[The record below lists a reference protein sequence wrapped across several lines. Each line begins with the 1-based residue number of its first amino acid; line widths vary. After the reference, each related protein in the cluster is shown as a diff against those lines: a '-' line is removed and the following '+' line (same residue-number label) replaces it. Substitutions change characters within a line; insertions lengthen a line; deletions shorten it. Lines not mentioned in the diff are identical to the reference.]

1 MALSRREWGNLVPLD
16 SSPLA
21 VASLPGLV
29 AGPVLRR
36 LTRTA
41 VSVWAACVAPDAIT
55 LRVRR
60 HTPGTTSQTSVT
72 GHPTRVGANLWMI
85 VLTAPAPGGGEFVAG
100 EIYEYELTA
109 LWEAARGPIAWSDVS
124 LPQALRPTFL
134 APPATAADLV
144 IYHTSCRKPHGG
156 GRDGLAVAIGDIA
169 TRFDPS
175 PQRQPHLLV
184 MSGDQ
189 IYADE
194 VGHPFMPRVLRV
206 ARDLVGVD
214 ESDVFG
220 PAPPIGG
227 RGPGTDALGYTG
239 ATANHLWT
247 YAEFMAMYLLAWSPV
262 LWPQALPQFPT
273 GPPHIPPDIDP
284 GVSKVAWD
292 GDLANVELFRTVLPD
307 VRRVLANVPS
317 LMMFD
322 DHEITDDW
330 NIDHAWVNGV
340 YTKPAGRR
348 AATNGL
354 IAYALCQH
362 WGNNPAAFATAGATE
377 RRVLDAVSAAVSAS
391 PSRSPADNCAPLL
404 GIPAA
409 ALPPAPPAQVL
420 RDLTA
425 PGAIRYDL
433 TIGPAEGW
441 PVRIVLLDE
450 RTVREYPREDGR
462 GARISRAALAV
473 QLPPPPSP
481 VPLTIVVAPAPI
493 LGTELVEN
501 VIQPLFG
508 VLLPG
513 GARFTDSESWS
524 ATRANHQDLLARLAA
539 HHPVVVLS
547 GDVHYG
553 FTTRLTRTEGGAT
566 TRVAQL
572 TASAAKNVE
581 IKNAAISMFSELIMR
596 LGLERARN
604 TSGYAALSAADRQKL
619 LAAPPAGTVLP
630 WDEVVD
636 VLLGRIARAG
646 ASEPTAIPTGVAT
659 AYGLAPPGW
668 TYDVEPVDD
677 PMHDFAAPPVD
688 PPWNGWDPTR
698 SLRMTAALQDA
709 DLERF
714 ARVFVGLPQLA
725 VVTFTI
731 AGSALTV
738 HHELRCPVGSIEP
751 GPADADR
758 HILRTEVALT

>member
-1 MALSRREWGNLVPLD
+1 MPID
-16 SSPLA
+16 SSPLV
-21 VASLPGLV
+21 VASLPGIV

-36 LTRTA
+36 LTRTS
-41 VSVWAACVAPDAIT
+41 VSVWVACTAADPIT

-60 HTPGTTSQTSVT
+60 HGASGPTPTSTTVQ
-72 GHPTRVGANLWMI
+72 PTRVGANLWMA
-85 VLTAPAPGGGEFVAG
+85 VLTAPAPGVPGGTFVAG
-100 EIYEYELTA
+100 ETYEYELTA
-109 LWEAARGPIAWSDVS
+109 LWESTRGPIAWADLA
-124 LPQALRPTFL
+124 LPQAQRPTFL
-134 APPATAADLV
+134 APPATAAELV
-144 IYHTSCRKPHGG
+144 VYHTSCRKPHGG
-156 GRDGLAVAIGDIA
+156 GRDGLAVAIEDLA
-169 TRFDPS
+169 ARFDTPAR
-175 PQRQPHLLV
+175 PQPHLLV

-194 VGHPFMPRVLRV
+194 VGHPLMPRILRV
-206 ARDLVGVD
+206 SRDLIGLN
-214 ESDVFG
+214 ESNVFG
-220 PAPPIGG
+220 AAPAIGG
-227 RGPGTDALGYTG
+227 RGPGTNALGYTG

-247 YAEFMAMYLLAWSPV
+247 YGEFIAMYLLAWSPV
-262 LWPQALPQFPT
+262 LWPPALPPFPT
-273 GPPHIPPDIDP
+273 GPVPIPPDVDP
-284 GVSKVAWD
+284 GVSKEAWD
-292 GDLANVELFRTVLPD
+292 DELANVELFCKVLPT

-330 NIDHAWVNGV
+330 NIDHAWVNSV
-340 YTKPAGRR
+340 YTKAAGRR

-354 IAYALCQH
+354 LAYALCQH
-362 WGNNPAAFATAGATE
+362 WGNKPATFETAGSAE

-391 PSRSPADNCAPLL
+391 PPRSPADDCAPLL

-409 ALPPAPPAQVL
+409 ALPAAPPAQVL
-420 RDLTA
+420 RDLSA

-433 TIGPAEGW
+433 TIGPGEGW

-450 RTVREYPREDGR
+450 RTVREYPREDSR
-462 GARISRAALAV
+462 GARISRAGLAA
-473 QLPPPPSP
+473 QLPPPSSP
-481 VPLTIVVAPAPI
+481 VPLTMVVAPAPI
-493 LGTELVEN
+493 LGSELVED
-501 VIQPLFG
+501 VIQPLFEV
-508 VLLPG
+508 VLPN

-524 ATRANHQDLLARLAA
+524 ATRANHQDLLRLLAA

-553 FTTRLTRTEGGAT
+553 FTTRLTRTESGAT

-596 LGLERARN
+596 LGLERARS
-604 TSGYAALSAADRQKL
+604 TSGYDTLSPADRQKL

-630 WDEVVD
+630 WDDVVD
-636 VLLGRIARAG
+636 VLLGRVAREG
-646 ASEPTAIPTGVAT
+646 ASEPTAIPTGVAV

-668 TYDVEPVDD
+668 TYEVEPVDD
-677 PMHDFAAPPVD
+677 PMADFAAPAVD
-688 PPWNGWDPTR
+688 APWNGWDPAR
-698 SLRMTAALQDA
+698 SLRMAAALQAA

-714 ARVFVGLPQLA
+714 ARMFVGLPQLA

-731 AGSALTV
+731 AGSTVTV

-751 GPADADR
+751 GPAATDR
-758 HILRTEVALT
+758 HVLKTEVTLT